1 MAKAG
6 IREIREHLTRYLRRV
21 AKRQEE
27 IVITDRDRPV
37 ARLVP
42 LSGGTARLQ
51 SHRALR
57 DSIRPRG
64 LPLSQHV
71 IAQRDEERF

>member
-1 MAKAG
+1 MTKAG

-27 IVITDRDRPV
+27 IVVTDRDHPV
-37 ARLVP
+37 AKLVP
-42 LSGGTARLQ
+42 ISGVAARLQ
-51 SHRALR
+51 SRRALR
-57 DSIRPRG
+57 ESIRPHG

-71 IAQRDEERF
+71 IALRDEERF